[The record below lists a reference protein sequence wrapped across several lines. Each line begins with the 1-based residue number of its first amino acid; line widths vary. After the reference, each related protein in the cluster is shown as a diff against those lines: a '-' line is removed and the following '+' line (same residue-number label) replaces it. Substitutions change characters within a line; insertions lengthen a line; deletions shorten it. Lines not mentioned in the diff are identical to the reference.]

1 MKYVYPAVFS
11 HDEEGSYVRFPDIE
25 NCFTDGDTI
34 EEAIEN
40 ANDVLPL
47 MLTAFEDD
55 RDPIP
60 EATAIDK
67 VALSEGEFASLIY
80 ADTVEY
86 RKKFNNKS
94 VKKTLSIP
102 AWLNTIAE
110 QNNVNFSNVLQNALM
125 DQLHISR

>member
-11 HDEEGSYVRFPDIE
+11 HDEEGYYVHFPDIE
-25 NCFTDGDTI
+25 NCFTDGDTL

-47 MLTAFEDD
+47 MLSTFEDD
-55 RDPIP
+55 NDPIP
-60 EATAIDK
+60 APTPIDE
-67 VALSEGEFASLIY
+67 VAVEKGEFASLVY
-80 ADTVEY
+80 ADTIEY

>member
-11 HDEEGSYVRFPDIE
+11 HDEEGYYVRFPDIE

-55 RDPIP
+55 SDPIP

-94 VKKTLSIP
+94 GKKTLSIP

>member
-11 HDEEGSYVRFPDIE
+11 HDEEGYYVHFPDID
-25 NCFTDGDTI
+25 NCYTDGDTL

-47 MLTAFEDD
+47 MLSSFEDD
-55 RDPIP
+55 NDPIP
-60 EATAIDK
+60 EPTPIEK
-67 VALSEGEFASLIY
+67 VAIGKDEFVSLIY
-80 ADTVEY
+80 ADTIEY
-86 RKKFNNKS
+86 RKKFSNRS